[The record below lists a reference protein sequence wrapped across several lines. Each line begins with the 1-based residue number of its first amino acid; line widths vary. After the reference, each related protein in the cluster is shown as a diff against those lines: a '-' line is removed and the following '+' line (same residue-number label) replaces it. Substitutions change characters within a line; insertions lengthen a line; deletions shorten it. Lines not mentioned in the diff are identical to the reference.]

1 MSEFTF
7 ETPSSAFLNLLEMVV
22 EQGKKVTVRG
32 SETKELLN
40 VSLTIN
46 KPWQRCLVI
55 PQRHDNIFAKIA
67 ETLWVLAG
75 RNDIEWLSYYLPRA
89 VDWADDGKHW
99 RAGYGPRLRAWEVQC
114 NSYGLKGEIDQVE
127 ECYKLLRDD
136 PTTRRA
142 VMSLWNPVEDYKES
156 KDIPCNNWLHWIIRD
171 GKLLLNI
178 AQRSSD
184 ILWGFSGINLFE
196 WSVLQE
202 YMASWLNI
210 MPGSL
215 TYNITSLHLYDKHY
229 ERADKILESCQYK
242 TIYDADIDSILPTM
256 YHSEFDSSLATLFE
270 AETEWRIGGG
280 FNFLSSC
287 HMLHQ
292 AALMLFIF
300 ISDKITADKA
310 TDDERVHWIANDITL
325 LEANTEF
332 RMAAIEYY
340 GRKFP
345 ELYNIFPFT
354 ATEQLALQFAGI
366 VNWHE

>member
-1 MSEFTF
+1 MFYEF

-32 SETKELLN
+32 QETKELLN
-40 VSLTIN
+40 VSLTIH

-99 RAGYGPRLRAWEVQC
+99 RAGYGPRLRSWEVQC

-127 ECYKLLRDD
+127 ECLKLLQVD

-142 VMSLWNPVEDYKES
+142 VMSLWNPVEDYKPTL
-156 KDIPCNNWLHWIIRD
+156 DTPCNNWLHWIIRD

-202 YMASWLNI
+202 YMAHWLGI
-210 MPGSL
+210 EPGTL

-229 ERADKILESCQYK
+229 KRADEILESCQYK
-242 TIYDADIDSILPTM
+242 TIYDAELNRIEPTLDSLLL
-256 YHSEFDSSLATLFE
+256 DSQLAKLFE
-270 AETEWRIGGG
+270 QEAEWRIGGG
-280 FNFLSSC
+280 FKYTFDCDWLD
-287 HMLHQ
+287 Q

-310 TDDERVHWIANDITL
+310 TDDERVHWIANDISL

-345 ELYNIFPFT
+345 ELYNIFPLT
-354 ATEQLALQFAGI
+354 ATERLALQFAGI
-366 VNWHE
+366 IE